1 MEGKS
6 QVSNWFRKD
15 LKIKIAS
22 VLLAILFWAYVSNY
36 NNPFVSQTFYN
47 IPITIEN
54 DNYPEQNGFTIKNT
68 LRTYIDI
75 TVRGR
80 KDAVSKVRAT
90 DFQVTLDFSQ
100 IKSVSDKKLK
110 LSEPVCTQK
119 DVVIESY
126 NPQYIDVQLDRNKS
140 SVFPVE
146 LKPNITMK
154 EGYVLI
160 GTTVTPDPMP
170 INGEE
175 SLIDTIGSVKA
186 SLDIKDLDRDIT
198 KQAQCIVYD
207 KNGKEIKSL
216 SNVFKVTVKLEVAKQ
231 VPVSLV
237 TRGRLASDYVET
249 LRVIDP
255 VNVLVTGPADTI
267 ANMKEVKT
275 EQVDID
281 GLSSNLTTKA
291 SLVLPEGVK
300 LESPAKDITVN
311 ISVEKLITK
320 DITLTNSDISILNAN
335 NDGTLIYKI
344 SPESVLLQV
353 KGRQSDLHGIGA
365 GTLRPAVDVSGLAE
379 GTHRLP
385 LNITLPSQAKLVK
398 PAEIEVRIEKVPE
411 TPPVVNPPVQ

>member
-1 MEGKS
+1 M
-6 QVSNWFRKD
+6 SNWFRKD
-15 LKIKIAS
+15 LKIKIIS
-22 VLLAILFWAYVSNY
+22 VLLAIFFWVYVSNL

-54 DNYPEQNGFTIKNT
+54 PNYPEQNGFTIKNS
-68 LRTYIDI
+68 LRTYVDI
-75 TVRGR
+75 TIRGR
-80 KDAVSKVRAT
+80 QDAVSKVRAT

-110 LSEPVCTQK
+110 LSEPICTQK

-126 NPQYIDVQLDRNKS
+126 NPQYIDIQLDRNKS
-140 SVFPVE
+140 SVFPVD

-154 EGYVLI
+154 EGYVLV

-175 SLIDTIGSVKA
+175 SLIDTIGTVKA
-186 SLDIKDLDRDIT
+186 SFDIKDLDRDAT

-231 VPVSLV
+231 IPVSLV

-255 VNVLVTGPADTI
+255 VNVLVTGPVDTL
-267 ANMKEVKT
+267 ANMKDIKT

-281 GLSSNLTTKA
+281 KLSSNLTTKA

-300 LESPAKDITVN
+300 LVSPTKDITVN

-320 DITLTNSDISILNAN
+320 DITLTNSEISILNAN
-335 NDGTLIYKI
+335 NDGTLVYKI
-344 SPESVLLQV
+344 SPESVLLQF
-353 KGRQSDLHGIGA
+353 KGRQSDLQAIG
-365 GTLRPAVDVSGLAE
+365 TDMLRPAVDVSSLME

-385 LNITLPSQAKLVK
+385 LNISLPSQAKLVK
-398 PAEIEVRIEKVPE
+398 PVEIEVRIEKVSQTNPAE
-411 TPPVVNPPVQ
+411 NPPIP